1 MLVLCWVFFKLE
13 KTTVTF
19 ALKDL
24 HLTFGECAAGG
35 REENW
40 WQPSLVT
47 GRELG
52 ELDPLQMQAGIPCWT
67 IPGISWRRRTTPPQS
82 PAQPSV
88 CALFAVSPDNCKP
101 TAAPPGSPGMF
112 SGRRNSNPG
121 ESCGNSI
128 KRVVS
133 AKVSCELL
141 WFECGFV
148 NPFPSRRFGRC
159 SSLHFWEVKILL
171 VNFEK
176 LVCVCGLKCK
186 LGAEH
191 ALDTGTVSCSRWLHL

>member
-1 MLVLCWVFFKLE
+1 M
-13 KTTVTF
+13 
-19 ALKDL
+19 
-24 HLTFGECAAGG
+24 
-35 REENW
+35 
-40 WQPSLVT
+40 
-47 GRELG
+47 
-52 ELDPLQMQAGIPCWT
+52 
-67 IPGISWRRRTTPPQS
+67 PPQS

-101 TAAPPGSPGMF
+101 TAAPPGSPGMCF
-112 SGRRNSNPG
+112 GRGNSNPG

-133 AKVSCELL
+133 AKAFCELL

-159 SSLHFWEVKILL
+159 SSLLFWEVKILM

-176 LVCVCGLKCK
+176 LVCVFGLKCRQ
-186 LGAEH
+186 GAEY
-191 ALDTGTVSCSRWLHL
+191 ALDVGTVSCSHWLHLQGFHHPLSSGMVFRASREVSEKL